1 LKIGWFSCGRSTTI
15 CLREIKP
22 KQENTPL
29 KKQYRDLT
37 QKATSKSKE
46 NLKLECAL
54 PMAELIQ
61 GMSVEIESF
70 SAQLGLQIMR
80 AVMEGEI
87 ESRLGH
93 HGSQSHYRHGGQP
106 GYVVYGG
113 RKITLE
119 RPRMRTVDGREA
131 ELKSYGAF
139 QQEGKM
145 QSAVARQLVRQCS
158 TRNYEGALD
167 DCLEGYGI
175 KKSSV
180 SRQWKAASA
189 AELEKLCSRPVA
201 EDLVA
206 LLIDG
211 KHMKK
216 DCVVVALGVKADGA
230 KQVLGIWH
238 GASENSTTVKA
249 LLEDLVERGLCTS
262 RSILV
267 VIDGAKALRKAV
279 RALFGEHAL
288 IQRCRVHKRRNV
300 LEHLPKEKQ
309 RQALWRLKAAWAE
322 SDPDKAEAELRKT
335 VKWLETTS
343 PGAARSLE
351 EGLEE
356 TLTVTRLGLHED
368 LIKTF
373 ASTNLIESCFSRT
386 EQLTGRVKRWR
397 SGEMFLRWTGA
408 ALLFAEKGFRKVRGY
423 RHLHQLSSSLKN
435 QFLDGGQIAA

>member
-1 LKIGWFSCGRSTTI
+1 M
-15 CLREIKP
+15 
-22 KQENTPL
+22 
-29 KKQYRDLT
+29 KKQYRGLSQET
-37 QKATSKSKE
+37 TSKSRE
-46 NLKLECAL
+46 SQFSLECVL
-54 PMAELIQ
+54 PMAELIN
-61 GMSVEIESF
+61 GMSAEIECF

-80 AVMEGEI
+80 MVMEQEI
-87 ESRLGH
+87 ISRLGR
-93 HGSQSHYRHGGQP
+93 HGSQSHYRHGQQP

-113 RKITLE
+113 RKTTLE

-139 QQEGKM
+139 QQDGKM
-145 QSAVARQLVRQCS
+145 QRAVARQLVRQCS
-158 TRNYEGALD
+158 TRNYEGALE

-189 AELEKLCSRPVA
+189 GELEKLCSRPVP

-211 KHMKK
+211 KHLKK
-216 DCVVVALGVKADGA
+216 DCAVVALGVNAAGA

-267 VIDGAKALRKAV
+267 VLDGAKALRKAV
-279 RALFGEHAL
+279 RALFGDRAL

-322 SDPDKAEAELRKT
+322 SDPDKAEAELRKI
-335 VKWLETTS
+335 VQWLEATS

-368 LIKTF
+368 LVKTF

-397 SGEMFLRWTGA
+397 SGEMFLRWSGA

-435 QFLDGGQIAA
+435 QILDGGQIAA

>member
-1 LKIGWFSCGRSTTI
+1 MVLLRQIGHD
-15 CLREIKP
+15 LPQKVKP

-29 KKQYRDLT
+29 KKQYRGLT
-37 QKATSKSKE
+37 QEATTKSKE
-46 NLKLECAL
+46 NLNLECSV

-70 SAQLGLQIMR
+70 SAQLGLRVMR
-80 AVMEGEI
+80 AVMEEEI
-87 ESRLGH
+87 ERRLGH
-93 HGSQSHYRHGGQP
+93 HGSQSHYRHGQQP

-119 RPRMRTVDGREA
+119 RPRMRTVNGKEA
-131 ELKSYGAF
+131 ELKSYTAF
-139 QQEGKM
+139 QRDGKM
-145 QSAVARQLVRQCS
+145 QRTVARQLVRQCS

-189 AELEKLCSRPVA
+189 AELEKLCSRPVP

-206 LLIDG
+206 LLIDS
-211 KHMKK
+211 KHLSKE
-216 DCVVVALGVKADGA
+216 CAVVAMGVTAEGA
-230 KQVLGIWH
+230 KQVLGMWH

-249 LLEDLVERGLCTS
+249 LLEDLVERGLCTN

-267 VIDGAKALRKAV
+267 VLDGAKALRKAV
-279 RALFGEHAL
+279 RALFGDGAL

-309 RQALWRLKAAWAE
+309 RQTLWRLKAAWAE
-322 SDPDKAEAELRKT
+322 SDPDKAEAELRKI
-335 VKWLETTS
+335 VKWLKATS

-423 RHLHQLSSSLKN
+423 RHLHQLTTSLKN
-435 QFLDGGQIAA
+435 QFLDGDQMAA